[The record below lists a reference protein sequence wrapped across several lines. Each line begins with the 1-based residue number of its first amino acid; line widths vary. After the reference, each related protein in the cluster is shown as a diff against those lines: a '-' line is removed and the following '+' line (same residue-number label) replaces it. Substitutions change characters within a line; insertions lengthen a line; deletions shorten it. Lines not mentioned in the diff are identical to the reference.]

1 MKKGL
6 SLDVLVG
13 LVEGAGPYPLPE
25 SPLPSANINILDV
38 VEVVVIIVVAAEPV
52 PSKESPV
59 SSG

>member
-13 LVEGAGPYPLPE
+13 LVEEASSYPLPE
-25 SPLPSANINILDV
+25 SPLPSANIVDV
-38 VEVVVIIVVAAEPV
+38 VEVVVIIAVAAE

-59 SSG
+59 SSK